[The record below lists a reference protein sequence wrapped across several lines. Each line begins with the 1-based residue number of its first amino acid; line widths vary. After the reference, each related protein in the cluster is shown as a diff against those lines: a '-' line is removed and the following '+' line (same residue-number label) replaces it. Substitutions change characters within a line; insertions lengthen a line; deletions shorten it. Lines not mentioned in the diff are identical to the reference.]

1 MIPAHGTESTGSS
14 GIACD
19 SLWILVERP
28 HSTIAYRMHL
38 ARARS
43 CAVELMCD
51 KEDYEEEE
59 DRRSRVEIADENA

>member
-1 MIPAHGTESTGSS
+1 
-14 GIACD
+14 
-19 SLWILVERP
+19 
-28 HSTIAYRMHL
+28 MHL